1 MLRRILYTFIFV
13 MFISFAVSAQG
24 KIERPSSSSKSAKT
38 TGTLNG
44 HNYVD
49 LGLPSGTKW
58 ATCNIGTDKFDYYG
72 DYFVWGNPRVITNDN
87 VSWNLRPQ
95 YYGQSSFS
103 GLAEYD
109 PARAL
114 WGGRWQTPSKEA
126 FEELVEYCTFTWT
139 DEYDGGVWAQ
149 SKRNGEK
156 IYFPASG
163 GCSGTQGYDYA
174 GIVGLYWTSISAPTE
189 STYGDKITDFAFCF
203 QLTQSDSSLCKIRT
217 EPRQACL
224 SIRPILQNRD

>member
-24 KIERPSSSSKSAKT
+24 KIDRPTSSSKSSNT
-38 TGTLNG
+38 TGFLNG
-44 HNYVD
+44 HKYVD

-58 ATCNIGTDKFDYYG
+58 ATCNVGTDKFDYYG
-72 DYFVWGNPRVITNDN
+72 DYFVWGNPIIITNDN
-87 VSWNLRPQ
+87 ISWNLRPQ

-103 GLAEYD
+103 GLAKYD
-109 PARAL
+109 PAMAL
-114 WGGRWQTPSKEA
+114 WEGRWQTPSKEA
-126 FEELVEYCTFTWT
+126 FEELMEYCTFTWT

-156 IYFPASG
+156 IYFPACG

-174 GIVGLYWTSISAPTE
+174 GIVGIYWTASSAPSE
-189 STYGDKITDFAFCF
+189 KTYGDEVKNFAFSF
-203 QLTQSDSSLCKIRT
+203 QFMTSDSKSITPTISTNPK
-217 EPRQACL
+217 QACL
-224 SIRPILQNRD
+224 SIRPILRK

>member
-114 WGGRWQTPSKEA
+114 WRGRWQTPSKEA
-126 FEELVEYCTFTWT
+126 FEELMEYCTFTWT

-156 IYFPASG
+156 YISLRVEVALG
-163 GCSGTQGYDYA
+163 LRGMTTQE
-174 GIVGLYWTSISAPTE
+174 L
-189 STYGDKITDFAFCF
+189 
-203 QLTQSDSSLCKIRT
+203 SDCIGHLFRH
-217 EPRQACL
+217 
-224 SIRPILQNRD
+224 LQNQPMGTKLPTLRFVFNSPNLIQVYAKSVPSQDKPV